1 MIIFFYSH
9 SPSCAPK
16 PASSDDGPAW
26 SKVLITSQL
35 DTNLIMKENNSL
47 LKENNSLLKELI
59 KAIKEKNYPISMENV
74 AVDPLPS
81 RPLATCQNSKSTSNI
96 HQTSGIV
103 SYVA

>member
-1 MIIFFYSH
+1 
-9 SPSCAPK
+9 
-16 PASSDDGPAW
+16 
-26 SKVLITSQL
+26 
-35 DTNLIMKENNSL
+35 MKENNSL

-81 RPLATCQNSKSTSNI
+81 RPLPARTPNQLQIFTK
-96 HQTSGIV
+96 TSGIV